1 MEFPAGNSYLAMM
14 AWYSRN
20 SPHGRFHYAIITEPI
35 MKFLLLTL
43 LTVLSVSCNSQEKK
57 AETSEIKN
65 PTDQGNA
72 SQIGQYVVET
82 FQDSKGNLWFG
93 TLEKGVAKYD
103 GNKLVYLTI
112 EDGLPSNRIV
122 NIIEDDSGNLWF
134 GTGAGLSKYDR
145 KAFTNYSEKDGLCSD
160 MISNLFIDSKG
171 IFWIGT
177 WGGVCKFNYSQF
189 EYFPIPYPIIETKI
203 NQDTKDWLTSIAE
216 DSQGNIWFGRDG
228 YGASKFDGN
237 SFVHLTTK
245 EGLNSNNVQSIVEDI
260 EGNIWIGTRVAEKDN
275 ANTNKR
281 FGKGGL
287 NKYDGDKFV
296 HFPKIEGLN
305 ERDVFTIYKDNS
317 NDLWIST
324 TSNGIYNYTNNE
336 FVNYNVPTSTM
347 SFLKDKKGNVW
358 LGCAGGL
365 YIINKDGETKNVTT
379 NGPWK

>member
-1 MEFPAGNSYLAMM
+1 
-14 AWYSRN
+14 
-20 SPHGRFHYAIITEPI
+20 
-35 MKFLLLTL
+35 
-43 LTVLSVSCNSQEKK
+43 
-57 AETSEIKN
+57 
-65 PTDQGNA
+65 
-72 SQIGQYVVET
+72 
-82 FQDSKGNLWFG
+82 
-93 TLEKGVAKYD
+93 VAKYD

-189 EYFPIPYPIIETKI
+189 ENFPIPYPIIETKI

-365 YIINKDGETKNVTT
+365 YIINKDGKTKNVTT